1 METVVSCLVGLKEQ
15 EWYSQTLMTR
25 GNAVGGAVGIHD
37 VKCPER
43 DGKNATAPGLPV
55 ASASEAPGQAAAK
68 PRSRAQNFFVIVRS

>member
-43 DGKNATAPGLPV
+43 DGKNATPIEQYTDNLR
-55 ASASEAPGQAAAK
+55 EILRLLK
-68 PRSRAQNFFVIVRS
+68 PRAKRIIW